1 MYLQK
6 DMYQHQIKQIYL
18 NSLTLPVKEITS
30 ADIRSAENILRNF
43 NNISN
48 TNQLFLVLAAIN
60 LLNAAIKKNE
70 FKKDLTYSF
79 IKSKATMLLELLI
92 EMDPLQNVSYFYDRE
107 EKCMYVKVYGVI
119 FSFHHITESE
129 TILNNIQD
137 KIEWEGVRLQKI
149 AIEVYELALK
159 NCANVLS

>member
-1 MYLQK
+1 
-6 DMYQHQIKQIYL
+6 MYQHQIKQIYL

-43 NNISN
+43 NSISN

-92 EMDPLQNVSYFYDRE
+92 EMDSLQHVSYFYDRE

-119 FSFHHITESE
+119 FSFHYITESE

-137 KIEWEGVRLQKI
+137 KIEWEGIRLQKI

-159 NCANVLS
+159 NCTNVLY

>member
-1 MYLQK
+1 
-6 DMYQHQIKQIYL
+6 MYQSEIAQIYL
-18 NSLTLPVKEITS
+18 NSLTKPVKEITC
-30 ADIRSAENILRNF
+30 ADIKNAENILRDF
-43 NNISN
+43 NDISN

-79 IKSKATMLLELLI
+79 IKSKAATLLELLI
-92 EMDPLQNVSYFYDRE
+92 EMDPLQNVSYFYNRE

-119 FSFHHITESE
+119 FSFHYITESE

-137 KIEWEGVRLQKI
+137 EIEWEGIRLQKI

-159 NCANVLS
+159 NCSTGLF

>member
-1 MYLQK
+1 MYHNQVTK
-6 DMYQHQIKQIYL
+6 IYL
-18 NSLTLPVKEITS
+18 DSLTKPVKEITF
-30 ADIRSAENILRNF
+30 ADVRKAENILRNF
-43 NNISN
+43 YSIGN

-79 IKSKATMLLELLI
+79 IKSKATILLEHLI
-92 EMDPLQNVSYFYDRE
+92 GMDSLQNVSYFYNRE
-107 EKCMYVKVYGVI
+107 EKCIYVKVYGVI

-137 KIEWEGVRLQKI
+137 KIEWEGIRLQKI
-149 AIEVYELALK
+149 AIEVYELAQK
-159 NCANVLS
+159 NNTNYQV

>member
-1 MYLQK
+1 
-6 DMYQHQIKQIYL
+6 MYQSEIAQIYL
-18 NSLTLPVKEITS
+18 NSLTKPVKEITC
-30 ADIRSAENILRNF
+30 ADIKNAENILRNF
-43 NNISN
+43 NEISN

-70 FKKDLTYSF
+70 FKKELTYSF

-92 EMDPLQNVSYFYDRE
+92 EMDSLQNVSYFYNRE

-137 KIEWEGVRLQKI
+137 EIEWEGIRLQKI

-159 NCANVLS
+159 NCSTGLF

>member
-1 MYLQK
+1 
-6 DMYQHQIKQIYL
+6 MYQSEIAQIYL
-18 NSLTLPVKEITS
+18 NSLTKPVKEITC
-30 ADIRSAENILRNF
+30 ADIKNAENILRDF
-43 NNISN
+43 NDISN
-48 TNQLFLVLAAIN
+48 ANQLFLVLAAIN

-70 FKKDLTYSF
+70 FKKELTYSF

-92 EMDPLQNVSYFYDRE
+92 EMDSLQNVSYFYNRE

-119 FSFHHITESE
+119 FSFHHIAESE

-137 KIEWEGVRLQKI
+137 EIEWEGIRLQKI

-159 NCANVLS
+159 NCSTGLF